1 MTTEKKRRS
10 NRRNA
15 QASTGPRSQ
24 AGKARAAGNARRH
37 GLAIPL
43 WFDGCFSAEVERLAR
58 QNVSSFPSPSPQLV
72 TQARR
77 LAQAQLE
84 FVRACEVRRALL
96 RPIIDRDAEY
106 WPRQRENVGRVA
118 TQRLLRICHTRPT
131 VEKVQLVLSDSA
143 KQLNGIERH
152 ERRALARLRRALQDF
167 DTVCVL
173 EVVAFKRGD

>member
-1 MTTEKKRRS
+1 M
-10 NRRNA
+10 
-15 QASTGPRSQ
+15 
-24 AGKARAAGNARRH
+24 
-37 GLAIPL
+37 
-43 WFDGCFSAEVERLAR
+43 
-58 QNVSSFPSPSPQLV
+58 